1 MGSPAHISIPSS
13 APSSSSPGAS
23 PSETESSLSSSSPSF
38 PASSSSSSF
47 MHRDSPSFASSSS
60 DNQTRQEI
68 KNRQRK
74 NDLLEGHMVDN
85 DTSHVPKCT
94 CTKSINK
101 GSKRALM
108 GSCKRCKMG
117 VSMRKSCCRCAGA
130 FAADCAALCCCPC
143 AIVSLLGFVVV
154 ELPAALARRLITQ
167 WKKRLSVKNSAESN
181 RDDSLSISTL
191 SRSRRELCKEPCTG
205 AEAHAVR
212 MIRFDTENLL
222 KHFDAE
228 HVGFGCLSQKKD

>member
-13 APSSSSPGAS
+13 APPSSSPGAS

-38 PASSSSSSF
+38 PVSSSSSSF

-60 DNQTRQEI
+60 DNQIREEI

-74 NDLLEGHMVDN
+74 HDLLEGHMVDN

-94 CTKSINK
+94 CTKSIK

-108 GSCKRCKMG
+108 GSCNRCKVG

-143 AIVSLLGFVVV
+143 AIISLLALVVV

-167 WKKRLSVKNSAESN
+167 WKKRLSVKNSVESS
-181 RDDSLSISTL
+181 REDSLSISTL
-191 SRSRRELCKEPCTG
+191 SRSRREPCKG
-205 AEAHAVR
+205 AEAQAVR